1 MEVAQLPAQIR
12 QKQTRFAIPVD
23 LLTHNVHKGQG
34 VKMLLTG
41 NKRRGELKK
50 KRQKMG
56 HNEKHWVERENALEM
71 LQFCA
76 ALLVIVL

>member
-1 MEVAQLPAQIR
+1 
-12 QKQTRFAIPVD
+12 
-23 LLTHNVHKGQG
+23 
-34 VKMLLTG
+34 
-41 NKRRGELKK
+41 
-50 KRQKMG
+50 MG